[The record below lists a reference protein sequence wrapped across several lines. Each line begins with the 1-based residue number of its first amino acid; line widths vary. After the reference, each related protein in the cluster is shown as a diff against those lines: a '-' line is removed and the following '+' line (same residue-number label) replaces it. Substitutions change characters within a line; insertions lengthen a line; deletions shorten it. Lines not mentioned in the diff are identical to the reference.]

1 MRSVRQSL
9 KRHGDPGWRPAEDVP
24 GPHSMLESFTA
35 TARSEY
41 QRLSERTAAADEQEE
56 RELLE
61 AVRAELPEL
70 VAYTVLGIR

>member
-1 MRSVRQSL
+1 
-9 KRHGDPGWRPAEDVP
+9 
-24 GPHSMLESFTA
+24 MLESFTA

-70 VAYTVLGIR
+70 VAYTVLDIR